1 MPRKPRTAQPSPS
14 APPFLIFFGLATLTL
29 VVFGRV
35 TSHAFLNYDDGQ
47 FIYENEHVRNG
58 LTADSIGWAIGSTSI
73 GWYPITW
80 LSHMLDVDLW
90 RMQAGMHLMTSVALH
105 FLSACL
111 LFLAFQ
117 RMTHA
122 TWPSAFVAAIF
133 AIHPTHVESVA
144 WVSERKD
151 TLSTLFAILA
161 IFFYA
166 SAPAKRW
173 RVFVAMALSLMAKQM
188 YITLPLVLLLLDFW
202 P

>member
-1 MPRKPRTAQPSPS
+1 MPRKPRKKNVGRTLVRPDGLKPV
-14 APPFLIFFGLATLTL
+14 PHFLIFFALAILTL

-58 LTADSIGWAIGSTSI
+58 LTADSIGWAISSTSI

-90 RMQAGMHLMTSVALH
+90 RMQAGMHLMTSVMLH

-117 RMTHA
+117 RMDHRAPMHA
-122 TWPSAFVAAIF
+122 
-133 AIHPTHVESVA
+133 
-144 WVSERKD
+144 
-151 TLSTLFAILA
+151 
-161 IFFYA
+161 
-166 SAPAKRW
+166 
-173 RVFVAMALSLMAKQM
+173 Q
-188 YITLPLVLLLLDFW
+188 
-202 P
+202 